1 MRVRSIPALC
11 GLAALLAA
19 CAGNG
24 VHAGTTSKSGPA
36 AAPTNGAA
44 RAATATVPPSP
55 QGPSPQGPSPRGSRT
70 EKWIDLQVGECV
82 ADLPPA
88 DGSRVAVT
96 VVDCG
101 TAHLAEVY
109 LRAPVAVDNAVADVA
124 NRACAAGVA
133 PYTGQSLDGSP
144 FSVAYL
150 IDSFQDR
157 TGADPTPSTVIC
169 LLQSANGQPLTASV
183 HH

>member
-1 MRVRSIPALC
+1 M
-11 GLAALLAA
+11 AALLAA
-19 CAGNG
+19 CASNG
-24 VHAGTTSKSGPA
+24 VHAGTTSKSGPP
-36 AAPTNGAA
+36 APPASAPA
-44 RAATATVPPSP
+44 RAAIATAPLSP
-55 QGPSPQGPSPRGSRT
+55 QGPRT

-96 VVDCG
+96 VVDCA

-109 LRAPVAVDNAVADVA
+109 LRAPVAVDNAITNVA

-144 FSVAYL
+144 LSVTYL

-169 LLQSANGQPLTASV
+169 LLQSANGQPLTGSV

>member
-1 MRVRSIPALC
+1 MRVRRIPALC
-11 GLAALLAA
+11 GMAALLAA
-19 CAGNG
+19 CAANG
-24 VHAGTTSKSGPA
+24 VHAGTTTPPA
-36 AAPTNGAA
+36 PPTSAPA
-44 RAATATVPPSP
+44 RAAIATAPPSP
-55 QGPSPQGPSPRGSRT
+55 QGSSPQGSRT

-96 VVDCG
+96 VVDCA

-109 LRAPVAVDNAVADVA
+109 LRAPVAVDNAIANVA
-124 NRACAAGVA
+124 NRVCAAGVA

-150 IDSFQDR
+150 IDSYQDR
-157 TGADPTPSTVIC
+157 TGDNPTPSTVIC
-169 LLQSANGQPLTASV
+169 LLQSAKGQPLTGSV
-183 HH
+183 RH